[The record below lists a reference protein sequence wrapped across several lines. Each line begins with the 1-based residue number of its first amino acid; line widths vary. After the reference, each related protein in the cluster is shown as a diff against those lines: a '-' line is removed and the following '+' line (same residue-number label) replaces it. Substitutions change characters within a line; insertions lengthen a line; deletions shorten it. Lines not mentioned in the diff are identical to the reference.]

1 MTTER
6 LKFSAI
12 FQLLQAISRPR
23 RASLSEMRG
32 DLRAWGRGPATASR
46 FVAVLAVCLFAICG
60 LGVATAQGAG
70 GESRSAI
77 VVHAVHSSPHPRAFW
92 TAKRI
97 RHAEPLSVLTYSKP
111 GGRVVQAGDSSPA
124 AADPSADGTDTGDP
138 TLYPNGANGV
148 VLFKYGATTYRCSGS
163 VVDSPAGNVVL
174 TAGHCV
180 IAPGSGTHATN
191 IVFLPG
197 YRDGAHTFGDWPATT
212 FATTSAWETTAGTG
226 DPNDAD
232 EAGDMAMLTLANR
245 PGDGAT
251 IQSVVGAVGIGFNQP
266 RLQTYM
272 EYGYPAATPYDG
284 TRLYKLT
291 APWAVDDPFFSPPT
305 MGISSDFTG
314 GSSGGPW
321 LVGSPP
327 VALSVTDYRYT
338 GGPLSGYMFGPYFGN
353 TAQQLYTTATVGA
366 VSPASSVVVPPKPSN
381 AFTIRSITLDRLR
394 GMANIWVKVPGAGTL
409 KLRGHGLVRV
419 TKEPAG
425 KATILLPVR
434 SKGSALATLRDA
446 GRVDVE
452 ARIAY
457 TPSGGD
463 PRVKFRS
470 LVLLRHD

>member
-1 MTTER
+1 M
-6 LKFSAI
+6 
-12 FQLLQAISRPR
+12 
-23 RASLSEMRG
+23 
-32 DLRAWGRGPATASR
+32 
-46 FVAVLAVCLFAICG
+46 
-60 LGVATAQGAG
+60 
-70 GESRSAI
+70 
-77 VVHAVHSSPHPRAFW
+77 
-92 TAKRI
+92 
-97 RHAEPLSVLTYSKP
+97 LTYSRP

-138 TLYPNGANGV
+138 TLYPNSANGV
-148 VLFKYGATTYRCSGS
+148 VLFKYGTTTYRCSGS

-180 IAPGSGTHATN
+180 IAPGTGTHATN

-197 YRDGAHTFGDWPATT
+197 YRDAIHTFGDWPATT
-212 FATTSAWETTAGTG
+212 FATTSQWETTAGTG

-245 PGDGAT
+245 PGDGST
-251 IQSVVGAVGIGFNQP
+251 IQSVVGAVGIGFNQS
-266 RLQTYM
+266 RLQTYT
-272 EYGYPAATPYDG
+272 EYGYPAAFPYDG
-284 TRLYKLT
+284 TRLYELT
-291 APWAVDDPFFSPPT
+291 APWAVDDPFFSPAT

-338 GGPLSGYMFGPYFGN
+338 SGPLSGYMFGPYFGN
-353 TAQQLYTTATVGA
+353 TAQQLYSTATAGS

-381 AFTIRSITLDRLR
+381 VFTIRSTTRDRLR
-394 GMANIWVKVPGAGTL
+394 GMASIWVKVPGAGTL
-409 KLRGHGLVRV
+409 KLSGQGLVRV
-419 TKEPAG
+419 TKRPAG

-434 SKGSALATLRDA
+434 AKGSALATLRDA

-457 TPSGGD
+457 TPTGGD
-463 PRVKFRS
+463 PRVKFRN

>member
-1 MTTER
+1 M
-6 LKFSAI
+6 LGK
-12 FQLLQAISRPR
+12 PR
-23 RASLSEMRG
+23 AGARKPGA
-32 DLRAWGRGPATASR
+32 ASR
-46 FVAVLAVCLFAICG
+46 VAAVLAVCLFAICG
-60 LGVATAQGAG
+60 LGVATALGAG
-70 GESRSAI
+70 GEGRSSI
-77 VVHAVHSSPHPRAFW
+77 VVHSVHSRPHLRAFW
-92 TAKRI
+92 TAKRL
-97 RHAEPLSVLTYSKP
+97 RGAEPLPLLTYSRP
-111 GGRVVQAGDSSPA
+111 GGHLVQADGGASPA
-124 AADPSADGTDTGDP
+124 TLDPSADGTDTGDP
-138 TLYPNGANGV
+138 TVFPNRANGIV
-148 VLFKYGATTYRCSGS
+148 FFFYDATQYRCSGS
-163 VVDSPAGNVVL
+163 VVDSPAGDVVL

-180 IAPGSGTHATN
+180 IAPASGAQATD
-191 IVFLPG
+191 IVFIPG
-197 YRDGAHTFGDWPATT
+197 YRDGAEPFGEWPATS
-212 FATTSAWETTAGTG
+212 FVTTAQWQSTSGSG
-226 DPNDAD
+226 DSDNAD
-232 EAGDMAMLTLANR
+232 EAGDIAMLTLANR

-266 RLQTYM
+266 RNQTYM
-272 EYGYPAATPYDG
+272 EYGYPAGFPYQNEE
-284 TRLYKLT
+284 RLYELT
-291 APWAVDDPFFSPPT
+291 SPLAGNDSSFTPAT
-305 MGISSDFTG
+305 MAITSDFTG

-327 VALSVTDYRYT
+327 VALSVNDYKYSSD
-338 GGPLSGYMFGPYFGN
+338 PNHMYGPYFGSI
-353 TAQQLYTTATVGA
+353 AQQLYATATTGA

>member
-1 MTTER
+1 M
-6 LKFSAI
+6 LGI
-12 FQLLQAISRPR
+12 PR
-23 RASLSEMRG
+23 AG
-32 DLRAWGRGPATASR
+32 GRKPGAAGR
-46 FVAVLAVCLFAICG
+46 VVAVLAVCILAICG

-70 GESRSAI
+70 GEGRSSI
-77 VVHAVHSSPHPRAFW
+77 VVHAVRSSPHPRAFW

-97 RHAEPLSVLTYSKP
+97 RDAQPLSVLRYSRP
-111 GGRVVQAGDSSPA
+111 GGRVVQADGSSPA

-138 TLYPNGANGV
+138 TLYPNSANGV
-148 VLFKYGATTYRCSGS
+148 VLFKYGSTTYRCSGS

-180 IAPGSGTHATN
+180 IAPGSGTRATN

-197 YRDGAHTFGDWPATT
+197 YRDGAHTFGDWPATN
-212 FATTSAWETTAGTG
+212 FVTTSQWESTAATG

-245 PGDGAT
+245 PADGAT

-272 EYGYPAATPYDG
+272 EYGYPASFPYDG
-284 TRLYKLT
+284 TRLYRLT
-291 APWAVDDPFFSPPT
+291 APWAVDDPFFSPAT

-338 GGPLSGYMFGPYFGN
+338 SGPLTSYMFGPYFGN
-353 TAQQLYTTATVGA
+353 TAQQLYATASGN
-366 VSPASSVVVPPKPSN
+366 VSPASSAAPPKPSN
-381 AFTIRSITLDRLR
+381 AFTIRSTTRDRLR

-419 TKEPAG
+419 TKETAG

-446 GRVDVE
+446 GRVLVH

-457 TPSGGD
+457 TPTGGD
-463 PRVKFRS
+463 ANVKLRD